1 VKGKTRIL
9 FALMIALSVGL
20 AALIA
25 TLARGAF
32 TQVERA
38 SEEKASTL
46 ARTVVSAIEGVIRHG
61 PDQEGRIYSILE
73 EVTRDAEVVSVG
85 IVHPDGEPLV
95 VRGEAIPHLADPAGD
110 LSLTRRGRRIVAVVP
125 FEVTSGCMAPG
136 SCNCAPGACTC
147 GGREQWDLPP
157 GPYRLALV
165 MEMESADRVRT
176 PLVAMAGVGI
186 AVLLGLLV
194 ATILLARSIAVRGQL
209 LRDVALEQQRRRS
222 LESLGLAAA
231 GLAHEIRNPLGAIR
245 GYTQLLHEQAGD
257 AESRERA
264 GLMLPELDRVA
275 ERLEEFLG
283 FARKRKPA
291 ASPVDLA
298 ALAAEV
304 VALFTPDADAAGTAL
319 VLERPEDGPVVE
331 GDAAELKELITNLVL
346 NALQAC
352 TGGGKVTVH
361 TAQTAAGAEV
371 TVADDGQGI
380 RPEDLPRLFEP
391 YFTTKDRGSG
401 LGLAISR
408 RIAED
413 HGAKLTLKNAAG
425 GRGAVARLTFAP
437 GAAR

>member
-1 VKGKTRIL
+1 MKGKTGIL
-9 FALMIALSVGL
+9 FALLVALSIGL

-25 TLARGAF
+25 MLARGAL

-73 EVTRDAEVVSVG
+73 EVSRDAEVVSVG

-95 VRGEAIPHLADPAGD
+95 VRGEALPRLADPDGD
-110 LSLTRRGRRIVAVVP
+110 LSLTRSGRRIVAVVP
-125 FEVTSGCMAPG
+125 FEATSGCMAPG

-165 MEMESADRVRT
+165 MEMESAGRVRT
-176 PLVAMAGVGI
+176 PLIGVAAVGI

-194 ATILLARSIAVRGQL
+194 AAGLLARSIMARGQL
-209 LRDVALEQQRRRS
+209 ARDVALELERRRS
-222 LESLGLAAA
+222 LESLGLVAA

-257 AESRERA
+257 ADSRERA

-291 ASPVDLA
+291 ASPVDLD

-304 VALFTPDADAAGTAL
+304 VTLFRPDADAAGITL
-319 VLERPEDGPVVE
+319 SSEGSSDRTVVE
-331 GDAAELKELITNLVL
+331 GDPAELKELITNLVL
-346 NALQAC
+346 NAVQAC
-352 TGGGKVTVH
+352 AGGGKVVVRTARAANGVELTV
-361 TAQTAAGAEV
+361 V
-371 TVADDGQGI
+371 DDGPGI
-380 RPEDLPRLFEP
+380 REEDLPRLFEP

-413 HGAKLTLKNAAG
+413 HGAALTLENAS
-425 GRGAVARLTFAP
+425 GRGAVARLSFDQ

>member
-1 VKGKTRIL
+1 MKGKTGIL
-9 FALMIALSVGL
+9 FALLVALSIGL

-25 TLARGAF
+25 MLARGAL

-73 EVTRDAEVVSVG
+73 EVSRDAEVVSVG
-85 IVHPDGEPLV
+85 IVHPAGEPLV
-95 VRGEAIPHLADPAGD
+95 VRGEALPRLADPDGD
-110 LSLTRRGRRIVAVVP
+110 LSLTRSGRRIVAVVP
-125 FEVTSGCMAPG
+125 FEATSGCMAPG

-165 MEMESADRVRT
+165 MEMESAGRVRT
-176 PLVAMAGVGI
+176 PLIGVAAVGI

-194 ATILLARSIAVRGQL
+194 AAGLLARSIMARGQL
-209 LRDVALEQQRRRS
+209 ARDVALELERRRS
-222 LESLGLAAA
+222 LESLGLVAA

-257 AESRERA
+257 ADSRERA

-291 ASPVDLA
+291 ASPVDLD

-304 VALFTPDADAAGTAL
+304 VTLFRPDADAAGITL
-319 VLERPEDGPVVE
+319 SSEGSSDRTVVE
-331 GDAAELKELITNLVL
+331 GDPAELKELITNLVL
-346 NALQAC
+346 NAVQAC
-352 TGGGKVTVH
+352 AGGGKVVVRTARAANGVELTV
-361 TAQTAAGAEV
+361 V
-371 TVADDGQGI
+371 DDGPGI
-380 RPEDLPRLFEP
+380 REEDLPRLFEP

-413 HGAKLTLKNAAG
+413 HGAALTLENAS
-425 GRGAVARLTFAP
+425 GRGAVARLSFDQ